1 MKLCQKWLL
10 VKASFFKRKKAE
22 NLFHTRDNTQ
32 YKKSS
37 HLLLYAF
44 YASILWDISLFDCT
58 LCHCFSIIYSIW
70 ILFFRQTNCGVFFCC
85 FDVIMTTTPC
95 YYLCSTTFK
104 KVLLR
109 IHIFTYAR
117 HSINLHALKHRTSE
131 QNFGGGIS
139 SQTLKVSDMLKFSK
153 THGGLCRI

>member
-1 MKLCQKWLL
+1 MP
-10 VKASFFKRKKAE
+10 FMP
-22 NLFHTRDNTQ
+22 Q
-32 YKKSS
+32 YCEIYPYLIA
-37 HLLLYAF
+37 H
-44 YASILWDISLFDCT
+44 CVT
-58 LCHCFSIIYSIW
+58 CFSIIYSIW

-153 THGGLCRI
+153 THGGLCRIQQARGQCKEHNSRSSPVHYLSI